1 MSSPAQHLPL
11 KGSLGLRDVAG
22 LAEELERLLAAP
34 DPFVVDCADLA
45 EIDLSIVQLLV
56 SARRTAMAAGRS
68 FVLRHPADGPLERLL
83 KAAGVLAGD
92 GSPLASDGQFWIN
105 AEAPAA

>member
-1 MSSPAQHLPL
+1 MSSSAQRLPL
-11 KGSLGLRDVAG
+11 KGSLGLRNAAS

-34 DPFVVDCADLA
+34 DPVVVDCADLA

-56 SARRTAMAAGRS
+56 SAQRAAVAAGRS
-68 FVLRHPADGPLERLL
+68 LVLRHPANGPLERLL

-92 GSPLASDGQFWIN
+92 GSALASDGQFWIN